1 MTLFDDCPVITAVED
16 VAENDV
22 VDLCAALKELQQN
35 YPESPVDDSMIALAE
50 DVYFTVQVVECD
62 DSDAVLYCDQMN
74 VAFPLGTL
82 VPVVGKEEGD

>member
-1 MTLFDDCPVITAVED
+1 
-16 VAENDV
+16 
-22 VDLCAALKELQQN
+22 
-35 YPESPVDDSMIALAE
+35 MIALAE

-74 VAFPLGTL
+74 AAFPLGTL